1 MANKN
6 YNRMALQG
14 FKIDDMEFVKEY
26 GLDPALAYTPAI
38 NDELLRIMYNKNV
51 KGLID
56 AGVKEGKA
64 KADSGRARAKI
75 KQDIQKLLV

>member
-1 MANKN
+1 MS
-6 YNRMALQG
+6 LQG
-14 FKIDDMEFVKEY
+14 FDIDDMEFVKEY

-51 KGLID
+51 NGLIQ

-64 KADSGRARAKI
+64 KADAGRMRALIKKDIEKI
-75 KQDIQKLLV
+75 S

>member
-26 GLDPALAYTPAI
+26 ELDPALAYTPAI
-38 NDELLRIMYNKNV
+38 NDALLNIMYNKNV
-51 KGLID
+51 KGLIES
-56 AGVKEGKA
+56 GVKEGKA
-64 KADSGRARAKI
+64 KADAGRMRAAIKKDIEKI
-75 KQDIQKLLV
+75 S

>member
-1 MANKN
+1 MAKKN

-38 NDELLRIMYNKNV
+38 NDELMRIMYNKNV
-51 KGLID
+51 NGLIE

-64 KADSGRARAKI
+64 KADAGRMRAEIKKDIARI
-75 KQDIQKLLV
+75 S

>member
-56 AGVKEGKA
+56 
-64 KADSGRARAKI
+64 
-75 KQDIQKLLV
+75 